1 MQEAWVKDSQ
11 ILSMLSLELKTYFIP
26 CMIKYGQNSLILTSF
41 MTVIAKVRIIF
52 MSMQLH
58 D

>member
-1 MQEAWVKDSQ
+1 MQGAWVKDSQ
-11 ILSMLSLELKTYFIP
+11 ILSVLSLGLKTYFIP
-26 CMIKYGQNSLILTSF
+26 CLTKYGQNSLIVTSF
-41 MTVIAKVRIIF
+41 MIVIAKVRIIF

>member
-1 MQEAWVKDSQ
+1 MQKAWVKDSQ
-11 ILSMLSLELKTYFIP
+11 ILSVLSPGLKTHFIP
-26 CMIKYGQNSLILTSF
+26 YLTKYGQNSLILTSF
-41 MTVIAKVRIIF
+41 MIVIAKVRIIF